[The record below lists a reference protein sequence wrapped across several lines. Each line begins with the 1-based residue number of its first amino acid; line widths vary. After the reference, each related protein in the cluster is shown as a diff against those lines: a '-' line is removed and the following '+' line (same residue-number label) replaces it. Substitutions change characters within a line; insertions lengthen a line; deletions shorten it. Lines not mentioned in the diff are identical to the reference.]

1 MRIID
6 LVKTV
11 DLKPTIRA
19 RQVMSMFD
27 VPVTEKLSKSWK
39 INVPIDERDWN
50 VGLIVGPSG
59 SGKSVIA
66 RELFSDRVDIDL
78 TWSAESVIDNFPKKF
93 DLQTITQ
100 ACSAVGFNTI
110 PSWLKPFY
118 VLSNGEQFRVSLARR
133 ILESEDVCVIDEF
146 TSVVDRQVGKIAS
159 HAVQKF
165 TRKSGRQFVA
175 VACHNDIEE
184 WLKPDWVIRPELQAF
199 EWGSLRRR
207 PNINVEICEI
217 EKTCW
222 ESFAPF
228 HYMNASHNNAAR
240 AFGLFIDGNLAAFTS
255 VLHFPHPKVN
265 DIKRFHRTVVLPDYQ
280 GLGLAFILREKVA
293 SAYKVQGFRL
303 RSYPA
308 HIGFIKSHQRSKVWK
323 QTHEAKQ
330 ISPRSK
336 TSKVRSPAR
345 LQGKMFLSSRNNAV
359 FEYRGPACVEA
370 ASIL

>member
-1 MRIID
+1 MPVVD
-6 LVKTV
+6 LIRTV

-19 RQVMSMFD
+19 RQIMSMFD
-27 VPVTEKLSKSWK
+27 VPATEKLSRSWK

-66 RELFSDRVDIDL
+66 GELFADRVDIDL
-78 TWSAESVIDNFPKKF
+78 TWSAESVIDNFPKDF

-100 ACSAVGFNTI
+100 TCSAVGFNTI
-110 PSWLKPFY
+110 PSWLKPFH

-133 ILESEDVCVIDEF
+133 ILQSEDVCVIDEF

-165 TRKSGRQFVA
+165 IRKSGRQFVA

-184 WLKPDWVIRPELQAF
+184 WLRPDWVIRPESQTF

-207 PNINVEICEI
+207 PEVSVEICEI
-217 EKTCW
+217 KKTCW

-228 HYMNASHNNAAR
+228 HYMTANHNNAAR
-240 AFGLFIDGNLAAFTS
+240 AFGLFVDDDLAAFAS
-255 VLHFPHPKVN
+255 VLHFPHPKVKN
-265 DIKRFHRTVVLPDYQ
+265 IKRVHRMVTLPDFQ
-280 GLGLAFILREKVA
+280 GLGLAFVLMETLGA
-293 SAYKVQGFRL
+293 AYKFAGMRL
-303 RSYPA
+303 RTYPA
-308 HIGFIKSHQRSKVWK
+308 HISFIKSFQRSKAWK

-359 FEYRGPACVEA
+359 FEYRGTACVEA